1 MSTLNLQSIRAWCVA
16 EGIPPQL
23 FMSPTKH
30 LLGQIVVRL
39 SSDPSTR
46 CTCWVPCLLLT
57 SARRTPLKHR
67 HSPSA
72 GRYQSHTECPRMWK
86 YHHDVSVSSK
96 SKLQPLFIT
105 LESSIKKRK
114 MLVAKD
120 AWYNPVHLSITAS
133 LTSTDTPL
141 KASLVRFPCLG
152 CRQSPAASSCSISP
166 CRWAS

>member
-1 MSTLNLQSIRAWCVA
+1 MSTLNSQSIRAWCVA

-30 LLGQIVVRL
+30 LPGQIVMRL

-46 CTCWVPCLLLT
+46 LPSPSTCWVPCLLLT

-72 GRYQSHTECPRMWK
+72 GKYQSHTECPRMWK
-86 YHHDVSVSSK
+86 YHDNVSVSTK

-105 LESSIKKRK
+105 LESSIEIERCWSQK
-114 MLVAKD
+114 MHGKILC
-120 AWYNPVHLSITAS
+120 I
-133 LTSTDTPL
+133 
-141 KASLVRFPCLG
+141 
-152 CRQSPAASSCSISP
+152 
-166 CRWAS
+166 